1 MSKLR
6 LKAFGIL
13 LKKLVFLADHKFA
26 SKSELRKYQN
36 PHFDG
41 GALVFPA
48 ESSAH
53 FDGGSLVLTE

>member
-1 MSKLR
+1 MPKLC
-6 LKAFGIL
+6 LKAFGII
-13 LKKLVFLADHKFA
+13 LKKLVYLADHKYA

-41 GALVFPA
+41 GSLVFPA

-53 FDGGSLVLTE
+53 FEDGALVLTE